1 MPQAYRICQ
10 AAFASLDGE
19 GARLFGGRW
28 NSPGNSVVYM
38 SESVSLATLEYLV
51 HLDPLNLPADVV
63 MATLQIPD
71 ELLAAAVV
79 DLPPGLNV
87 STDTAACRKFGDR
100 WLASLASPLMRVPSA
115 LVPEEYN
122 LLLNPRHPLAFHVAT
137 TNSRAFG
144 IDPRLLG

>member
-1 MPQAYRICQ
+1 M
-10 AAFASLDGE
+10 
-19 GARLFGGRW
+19 FGGRW

-51 HLDPLNLPADVV
+51 HLDPLNLPADVI

-71 ELLAAAVV
+71 TLPAAAVAG
-79 DLPPGLNV
+79 LPPGLVV
-87 STDTAACRKFGDR
+87 STDTAECRKVGDH
-100 WLASLASPLMRVPSA
+100 WLASMASPLMRVPSA

-122 LLLNPRHPLAFHVAT
+122 LLLNPKHPLANQVAT
-137 TNSRAFG
+137 TSSRTFG